1 MAGKIQSVQYN
12 VDQSGQTSD
21 SEKRVA
27 QKNIFGALSGK
38 EGKSLVVNSSGDG
51 IDFTD
56 ESGSG
61 AVFLPI
67 PQGTSIPQETL
78 SEFYDLVKNT
88 LDVNEQDPSPKKNVI
103 LYDPKSTPDGKSTYW
118 ILSEY
123 DGNKMYFSSV
133 QSGTIKRLLLEDSYS
148 GGSGTRTVTMTKD
161 YTGEAIR
168 FFSYTEKNNSSPTYD
183 YIYEYWHEGY
193 LPALYQEQH
202 HSRLI
207 FQFVY
212 HDGEEPEKPEEP
224 DNRHFTF
231 AAINQEGS
239 SIRIIK
245 RYNDKTKNTDDTYSL
260 GGGSTK
266 FYVSQTKEGAEE
278 ALRLIGL
285 GQTPVLITTGA
296 LSDNVYLPFT
306 KKETIT
312 NGAYYIFSAVLQEKD
327 KHSHGSISSGY
338 VTRRYAIKFTV
349 KDGEIQ
355 GSVPWEPAIG
365 TSKWHIVTA
374 LIDLDSG
381 DYGNWKNANITDAI
395 NYGAN
400 LIVKKTPSNS
410 YTRYMTLSNKIG
422 SGTTYVFSCVARTNL
437 GKLEYSYIIN
447 ENKIDN
453 FGWGDLDY
461 YEIGEGGGSTLTP
474 AGSYYRPVYVDSNG
488 TVQPCSFGISTDAY
502 GNEAGVLYFR

>member
-21 SEKRVA
+21 NEKRVA

-67 PQGTSIPQETL
+67 PQGSSIPQETL

-88 LDVNEQDPSPKKNVI
+88 LDVNEQDSSPKKNVI
-103 LYDPKSTPDGKSTYW
+103 LYDPKPAPDGKSTYW

-148 GGSGTRTVTMTKD
+148 GGSGTRIVTMTKD

-168 FFSYTEKNNSSPTYD
+168 FFSYSRDDTSAPSYD
-183 YIYEYWHEGY
+183 DIYEYWHEGY

-202 HSRLI
+202 YSRPI
-207 FQFVY
+207 FQFVF
-212 HDGEEPEKPEEP
+212 HDGEDEESK
-224 DNRHFTF
+224 HFTF
-231 AAINQEGS
+231 AAIDQEGS
-239 SIRIIK
+239 SIRIVK
-245 RYNDKTKNTDDTYSL
+245 RYNDVSKNTDKTYSL
-260 GGGSTK
+260 GSASV
-266 FYVSQTKEGAEE
+266 YVSQTKEGAEE

-285 GQTPVLITTGA
+285 GQTPVLITNGA
-296 LSDNVYLPFT
+296 LSDNVNLPFT
-306 KKETIT
+306 KREAIK

-327 KHSHGSISSGY
+327 KHSHDSASSGY
-338 VTRRYAIKFTV
+338 VTRRYALKFTV
-349 KDGEIQ
+349 LNGEIQ
-355 GSVPWEPAIG
+355 GSSPWTPAIG

-400 LIVKKTPSNS
+400 LIVKKTPQNS

-422 SGTTYVFSCVARTNL
+422 SGTTYVFSCVARTTL
-437 GKLEYSYIIN
+437 GNLEYSYIIN
-447 ENKIDN
+447 ENKTEN
-453 FGWGDLDY
+453 FGWGSLVTE
-461 YEIGEGGGSTLTP
+461 EIGGGGSTLDP
-474 AGSYYRPVYVDSNG
+474 AGSYYRPVYVDETG
-488 TVQPCSFGISTDAY
+488 TVKPCSFGISTDAY